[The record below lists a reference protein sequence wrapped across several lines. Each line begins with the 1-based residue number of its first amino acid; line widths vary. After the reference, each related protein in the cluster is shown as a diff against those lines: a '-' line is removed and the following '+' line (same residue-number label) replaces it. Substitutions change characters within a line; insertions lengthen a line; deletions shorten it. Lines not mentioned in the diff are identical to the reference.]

1 MVSVWGGISSFKL
14 TKEARWPGG
23 VGVRWTRRWPGADP
37 RGGLMAGRRWRRG
50 DLLDCSGRRGGVEL
64 ISSLNYDR
72 EGEKMEEEEVK
83 KKAKEQVMSDDNK
96 KIRSSDD
103 EDGMEMG
110 MKTRD
115 LIRQAIITP
124 NPNHHLKE
132 DEAAGVKEAD
142 DILAFSRA
150 VHNTDSSLH

>member
-1 MVSVWGGISSFKL
+1 
-14 TKEARWPGG
+14 
-23 VGVRWTRRWPGADP
+23 
-37 RGGLMAGRRWRRG
+37 
-50 DLLDCSGRRGGVEL
+50 
-64 ISSLNYDR
+64 
-72 EGEKMEEEEVK
+72 MEEEEVK

-110 MKTRD
+110 MKTRE